1 MKRQDMPVHE
11 LPSLARYLNE
21 VFDFRATAATLTDS
35 RVAPEIPPSA
45 VFLAAFHGFAFR
57 LPSFQQLEAELT
69 QPALQQWI
77 GAGRAFRDDVLRY
90 SLAGF
95 HLEGLE
101 RMLVQVNRTL
111 KRNKALDTGRVQ
123 GRIVAALDGIE
134 VLSSYSRY
142 CDSCLQRRVSVRK
155 AGVKTE
161 QVQYYHRA
169 VGCQIVNSPSKP
181 FLALEWLQPGE
192 GEDTAALRLLRKLP
206 DLYGSRFF
214 DILLLDALYAQAPV
228 LKLADQIGWDLVIS
242 LKQNQRELYQSA
254 VRLFASRPADSSGT
268 ERHDGKEY
276 QFQLW
281 DSEGFPFTAD
291 HPQPVRVVRS
301 EEKLTQNHYRRGK
314 LEPETT
320 EHEWLWITTLDSQAF
335 PATLVRRLG
344 HDRWKL
350 ENNGWNDLTQ
360 NWAFKH
366 GFLHACRHRP
376 QTVSEKGE
384 RTPAEVEAVESG
396 SHPQTGLE
404 EGERTPAKVEGA
416 EDGGRPESG
425 SEQSERTPAKAEGV
439 DDGSRPQTGSEQGE
453 RTPVANRGL
462 ATVSLILLLAFT
474 LCSAFIH
481 CHSKLFRRYSMSA
494 IEVARQLRFSVSKL
508 PPNIRAPDAP
518 AATHPA

>member
-1 MKRQDMPVHE
+1 MRRQGTPVHE
-11 LPSLARYLNE
+11 LPSLARYLNK
-21 VFDFRATAATLTDS
+21 VFDFRSMAAALTDS

-45 VFLAAFHGFAFR
+45 VFLAVFHGFAFR

-90 SLAGF
+90 SLSGF

-111 KRNKALDTGRVQ
+111 KRNKALDAGRAQ
-123 GRIVAALDGIE
+123 GRMVAALDGIE
-134 VLSSYSRY
+134 VLSSYSRC
-142 CDSCLQRRVSVRK
+142 CDSCRERRVFVRK

-169 VGCQIVNSPSKP
+169 VGCQIVSGPAKP

-192 GEDTAALRLLRKLP
+192 GEDTAALRLLHKLP

-228 LKLADQIGWDLVIS
+228 LQLADRIGWDLVVS

-254 VRLFASRPADSSGT
+254 VRLFASRPADCSGT
-268 ERHDGKEY
+268 ERHDGKQY
-276 QFQLW
+276 QFQIW
-281 DSEGFPFTAD
+281 DSDGFPFSAD
-291 HPQPVRVVRS
+291 HPQLVRVVRS

-314 LEPETT
+314 LQPETT
-320 EHEWLWITTLDSQAF
+320 EHEWLWITTLDSQTF

-376 QTVSEKGE
+376 KTVSG
-384 RTPAEVEAVESG
+384 
-396 SHPQTGLE
+396 
-404 EGERTPAKVEGA
+404 EGEC
-416 EDGGRPESG
+416 
-425 SEQSERTPAKAEGV
+425 TPAKAEGV
-439 DDGSRPQTGSEQGE
+439 EGGGPPQSGSEQGE
-453 RTPVANRGL
+453 RAPAKVEGENRPPSDSEPDKRNPVANRGL
-462 ATVSLILLLAFT
+462 VAVSLILLLAFT

-518 AATHPA
+518 AALPSA